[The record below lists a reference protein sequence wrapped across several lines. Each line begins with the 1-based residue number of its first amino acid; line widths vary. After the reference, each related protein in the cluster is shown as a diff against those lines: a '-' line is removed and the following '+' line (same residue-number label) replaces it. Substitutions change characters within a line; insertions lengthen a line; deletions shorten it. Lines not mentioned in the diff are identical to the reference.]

1 MHDAAL
7 KASVLYRLNG
17 LGKTLTLQ
25 LIVPTAR
32 LISRCKVR
40 KDAIALDAAMET
52 NTAYKVEHLR
62 IVNANAIHARLDSQ
76 MVLAHLAGRNSA
88 LAIG

>member
-7 KASVLYRLNG
+7 KACVLNGLNG
-17 LGKTLTLQ
+17 LGKALALQ
-25 LIVPTAR
+25 LVVPAAG
-32 LISRCKVR
+32 LIGRCKVR

-62 IVNANAIHARLDSQ
+62 VVNANAIHARLDSQ